1 MGNNEEMATRIVDF
15 EAALADVRS
24 SPTQDGSVELIAI
37 RPAENQRQVVEEALL
52 TTESG
57 LAGDSWLEWA
67 SAKNEIYYE
76 TQLTLM
82 NSRFAEAITQD
93 GDGWELAGDQLYVDF
108 DLSVD
113 NAPPGTRL
121 EIGSATIEI
130 SAQPHTGCA
139 KFSKRF
145 GREVLMATRTDEG
158 KRLRL
163 RGVNARVLESGMVR
177 RGDSVRRA
185 RVNDISG

>member
-1 MGNNEEMATRIVDF
+1 MTRIVDF
-15 EAALADVRS
+15 DAALADVRS
-24 SPTQDGSVELIAI
+24 SPTQDGFVELIAI

-57 LAGDSWLEWA
+57 VAGDSWLERA
-67 SAKNEIYYE
+67 SGGDEIYYE

-121 EIGSATIEI
+121 KIG
-130 SAQPHTGCA
+130 
-139 KFSKRF
+139 
-145 GREVLMATRTDEG
+145 
-158 KRLRL
+158 
-163 RGVNARVLESGMVR
+163 
-177 RGDSVRRA
+177 
-185 RVNDISG
+185 

>member
-93 GDGWELAGDQLYVDF
+93 GGWLGTGRRSALCRLRFECRQR
-108 DLSVD
+108 SS
-113 NAPPGTRL
+113 GTRL